1 MLKEVTRAQP
11 HDFPATLHELLAGTQ
26 RELDEIKPPFV
37 RDMRQKAPQVF
48 QVIERRRAA
57 LFQRY
62 FGKLLVDG
70 QRAGMVRKDVPANL
84 IIEILLAIVQAIMNP
99 AKMEKLGMMP
109 KEGFAGILKIV
120 LQGALT
126 PKGRK
131 ACAHGSLGARQ
142 PRSDRGSRIHSELC
156 PVGAIALLLLLA
168 GCGARKN
175 AVSGTIEVDEAHVG
189 PRSGGR
195 VEKILAWE
203 GDRLHEGQVIVQ
215 LDASELRARRDLASA
230 QIDTAAHDADAQE
243 AQLVF
248 LRDDAGRQK
257 DLLNRRVVSATDAE
271 RSDSAAKAQEK
282 NVAAA
287 KMRVAQAR
295 AQLAD
300 IDSQLAEMQII
311 APADSILEVLSVKV
325 GDVLPAN
332 REAATLLMTGH
343 LWVRVYVP
351 ESWLGLIKLGEQV
364 RVRVDSFPHTD
375 FNGVVE
381 QINRQAEFTPRN
393 VQTVADRIKQV
404 FGVKV
409 RLPSDDDRLRAGMA
423 ADVYFPNV
431 K

>member
-1 MLKEVTRAQP
+1 MLPV
-11 HDFPATLHELLAGTQ
+11 
-26 RELDEIKPPFV
+26 
-37 RDMRQKAPQVF
+37 
-48 QVIERRRAA
+48 
-57 LFQRY
+57 
-62 FGKLLVDG
+62 
-70 QRAGMVRKDVPANL
+70 
-84 IIEILLAIVQAIMNP
+84 
-99 AKMEKLGMMP
+99 
-109 KEGFAGILKIV
+109 
-120 LQGALT
+120 GALT
-126 PKGRK
+126 
-131 ACAHGSLGARQ
+131 LF
-142 PRSDRGSRIHSELC
+142 
-156 PVGAIALLLLLA
+156 LLLA
-168 GCGARKN
+168 GCSDRGN

-230 QIDTAAHDADAQE
+230 QID
-243 AQLVF
+243 
-248 LRDDAGRQK
+248 
-257 DLLNRRVVSATDAE
+257 
-271 RSDSAAKAQEK
+271 
-282 NVAAA
+282 
-287 KMRVAQAR
+287 QAR

-332 REAATLLMTGH
+332 REAATLLLTGH

-351 ESWLGLIKLGEQV
+351 ESWLGLIKLGEHV

-375 FNGVVE
+375 FDGVVE
-381 QINRQAEFTPRN
+381 QISRQAEFTPRN

-404 FGVKV
+404 FGVKI